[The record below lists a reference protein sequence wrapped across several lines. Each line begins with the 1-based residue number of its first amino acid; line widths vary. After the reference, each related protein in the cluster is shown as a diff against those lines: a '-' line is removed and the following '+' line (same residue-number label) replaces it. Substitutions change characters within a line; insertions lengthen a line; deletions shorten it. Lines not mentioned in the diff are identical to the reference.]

1 MVVRNRRELL
11 EAYRIEEFG
20 RLFITSDA
28 EEIVKELLNTT
39 YNLRFIRK

>member
-28 EEIVKELLNTT
+28 EMVIKESLE
-39 YNLRFIRK
+39 YNL